1 MCLPS
6 SFVLV
11 VGHGLCDFF
20 VLLCFVCSHQHSL
33 IAILWWLLCWLCV
46 RYLGRMVDALACWAD
61 EGRVRLR

>member
-33 IAILWWLLCWLCV
+33 LCWLCV